1 MTQDEIIEM
10 ARESG
15 LETQDGFSESVF
27 YFAKLVEAKAFEQG
41 FYAGFKASGE
51 GWNGECP
58 FNDLGL
64 DIQQNESVQH
74 ELKLAIRARG

>member
-27 YFAKLVEAKAFEQG
+27 YFAKLVRSEERRVGK
-41 FYAGFKASGE
+41 
-51 GWNGECP
+51 ECR
-58 FNDLGL
+58 L
-64 DIQQNESVQH
+64 
-74 ELKLAIRARG
+74 